1 MMSNL
6 EKGEQGTQGTQDVC
20 MYDMTLK
27 QENFIR
33 YA

>member
-6 EKGEQGTQGTQDVC
+6 GKGEQGTQGTQDVC
-20 MYDMTLK
+20 MYDMTRK